1 MTDAPLTSLPRIAD
15 VEVIRGARAEGPPQ
29 FLFEMP
35 HGATRAA
42 HFDELRAELHGDYP
56 SDLRDFFFVNTDV
69 GAPELA
75 RRTAE
80 KLVAAR
86 PKCSAVLL
94 TARIPRTF
102 VDCNRAI
109 DPAAKPSASG
119 MTPGLHTWVRD
130 PRDRALLLARHAAYR
145 ELAQRAFDRVCGAGG
160 LGVMLH
166 TYAPRS
172 IDVPVDDRV
181 VEHLRAAYRPETIGS
196 WPLRPAIDLIAATP
210 DGRVLADENVLA
222 AVRREGA
229 ALGLEV
235 ATNGTYPLH
244 PSTLAFVFAE
254 RHPQKTLCLE
264 VRRDLLVREFTPF
277 AEMLADEAKVEPVS
291 NLLAAAIGQVPSR

>member
-1 MTDAPLTSLPRIAD
+1 MTDDLLTSLPRVAD
-15 VEVIRGARAEGPPQ
+15 VEIVRGARADGPPQ

-42 HFDELRAELHGDYP
+42 HFDDLRSELHGDYP

-80 KLVAAR
+80 FLVAQR
-86 PKCSAVLL
+86 PSCSALLL
-94 TARIPRTF
+94 TARSPRTF
-102 VDCNRAI
+102 VDCNRVI
-109 DPAAKPSASG
+109 DADEHQSPTG
-119 MTPGLHTWVRD
+119 MTPGLHAWVRD
-130 PRDRALLLARHAAYR
+130 PRDRALLIARHTAYR
-145 ELAQRAFDRVCGAGG
+145 QLAERAFALVCARGG

-172 IDVPVDDRV
+172 IDVPVDDHV
-181 VEHLRAAYRPETIGS
+181 VLHLRAAYRPETIGT

-210 DGRVLADENVLA
+210 DGRTLADENLLA

-229 ALGLEV
+229 AAGLEV
-235 ATNGTYPLH
+235 ATNNTYPLH
-244 PSTLAFVFAE
+244 PSTLAFAFAE
-254 RHPQKTLCLE
+254 RHPRHTLCLE

-277 AEMLADEAKVEPVS
+277 AEMIADHERVDRVAR
-291 NLLAAAIGQVPSR
+291 LLANAIG

>member
-1 MTDAPLTSLPRIAD
+1 MTEAPLTSLPRVAD
-15 VEVIRGARAEGPPQ
+15 VEIVRGARAEGPPQ

-56 SDLRDFFFVNTDV
+56 ADLRDFFFVNTDV

-80 KLVAAR
+80 RLVAAR
-86 PKCSAVLL
+86 PSCSAVLL

-109 DPAAKPSASG
+109 DSSAQQSPGG

-130 PRDRALLLARHAAYR
+130 PRDRTLLLARHAAYR
-145 ELAQRAFDRVCGAGG
+145 ELAQRAFELVCGAGG

-181 VEHLRAAYRPETIGS
+181 VEHLRAAYRPETIGT

-210 DGRVLADENVLA
+210 DGRTLADGTLLA
-222 AVRREGA
+222 AVRREGT

-235 ATNGTYPLH
+235 ATNATYPLH
-244 PSTLAFVFAE
+244 PSTLAHAFAE
-254 RHPQKTLCLE
+254 RHPHKTLCLE

-277 AEMLADEAKVEPVS
+277 AEMLADAAKVDRIAG
-291 NLLAAAIGQVPSR
+291 LLAAAIDRTAVR